1 MPNSSSKALARIRA
15 QYDAQ
20 QAALNARRYEGL
32 KHLIESPIAHFSGVR
47 QDVLAQLRSN
57 RDVLN
62 GRDYSINNP
71 VLLVK
76 PVSNSQFFFPR
87 NAPQVGS
94 LVEHE
99 LFGLGMVEG
108 KPFAAANAGMALA
121 VFFDEVDRTAIVFAD
136 ELEMLDGDL
145 VGDSADH
152 DGSIASTAAK
162 ARIDEGR
169 AQAAA
174 SKYDA
179 DVTEDEEDADD
190 AAFAE
195 FLASGEFDDEYADAD
210 EDSEPVE
217 YDED

>member
-1 MPNSSSKALARIRA
+1 MPNTTTSRQLARIRA

-47 QDVLAQLRSN
+47 QDVLVQLRAN
-57 RDVLN
+57 RDAFTAQDAGLN
-62 GRDYSINNP
+62 M
-71 VLLVK
+71 
-76 PVSNSQFFFPR
+76 PVSTVSNAQFFFPR

-145 VGDSADH
+145 VGDSADE
-152 DGSIASTAAK
+152 DASIASKAAK

-169 AQAAA
+169 VQAAA
-174 SKYDA
+174 PKYEAAADEDA
-179 DVTEDEEDADD
+179 EDADD

-195 FLASGEFDDEYADAD
+195 FMASEFDMD
-210 EDSEPVE
+210 
-217 YDED
+217 